1 MNYNNR
7 DISSKYCNLC
17 LGNSLDTM
25 DHLLRCPALA
35 KEQIRLKEN
44 VIQRFNFWAIPY
56 ASIPQKQRELV
67 LRDHW
72 RSLARQHF
80 SSAVI
85 PDLRL
90 DLLTSGFYKTNSSKQ
105 FISTRHFLQCLSQ
118 LVLKPTTSQYQLRQ
132 DFLSMLIQA
141 FTLHTQG
148 FTDSW
153 NFSPLFGEWTS
164 GNTFDIPFGCR
175 LWSTET
181 MHAGCNVLFFQPP
194 DSSIK
199 LQHLLELLAGSLE
212 SNAPTRFVIVI
223 PKQSTLPKP
232 FLELASLSP
241 RCPLFSFEY
250 SVAKVASPC
259 EMSIILGANK
269 QSMSTDPI
277 DWELFVHKIQDW
289 SQNWS
294 RGLLKLNAQTDAL
307 FRERTHL
314 PHPPRTLSKH
324 PLTTVLNSIY
334 TINFYDIFAPKTPLT
349 RTNVIPSRATELIRK
364 ANQHPCFLGVL
375 GILPNHLRTLLKELD
390 HKDREESLLD
400 ISRTLFFAGFQ
411 LWTKRQKLHSH
422 YWKEIAPANK
432 KIRTPKRKKSKLDNA
447 SLQNKC
453 TNLFHF
459 LARHSNLSQQRPT
472 KCFCRD
478 VSSND
483 SRYIPQS
490 ITEFLHKFPI
500 TTNENGRSD
509 PFHLFSSSRNHNFK
523 TRTDAIMMQHDRGK
537 KRKKSES
544 IKSYFISC

>member
-67 LRDHW
+67 LRDQW

-105 FISTRHFLQCLSQ
+105 FISRHFLQCLSQ

-269 QSMSTDPI
+269 QSMATDPI

-314 PHPPRTLSKH
+314 PHPPRTLPKH

-334 TINFYDIFAPKTPLT
+334 TINFYDIFAPK
-349 RTNVIPSRATELIRK
+349 K
-364 ANQHPCFLGVL
+364 
-375 GILPNHLRTLLKELD
+375 LP
-390 HKDREESLLD
+390 
-400 ISRTLFFAGFQ
+400 
-411 LWTKRQKLHSH
+411 
-422 YWKEIAPANK
+422 
-432 KIRTPKRKKSKLDNA
+432 
-447 SLQNKC
+447 
-453 TNLFHF
+453 
-459 LARHSNLSQQRPT
+459 
-472 KCFCRD
+472 
-478 VSSND
+478 
-483 SRYIPQS
+483 
-490 ITEFLHKFPI
+490 
-500 TTNENGRSD
+500 
-509 PFHLFSSSRNHNFK
+509 
-523 TRTDAIMMQHDRGK
+523 
-537 KRKKSES
+537 
-544 IKSYFISC
+544 